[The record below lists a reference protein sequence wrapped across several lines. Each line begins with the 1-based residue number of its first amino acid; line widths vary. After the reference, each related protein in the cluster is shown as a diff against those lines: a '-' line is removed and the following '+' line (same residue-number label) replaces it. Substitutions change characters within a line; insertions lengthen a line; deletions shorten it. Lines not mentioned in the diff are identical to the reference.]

1 MSYSSAQ
8 SSSWQ
13 LKIRQRKQRNYI
25 FIEATRR
32 KEEPSSRVRKVTKA
46 LSYRCSRNELSEAH
60 LQAAQGWV
68 TQGTKARRG
77 PGEVRTRQDLWE
89 TVSPILELKYSP
101 KFGDVVPWQEPNLKD
116 LGVILFGVW
125 EWNREGTAMTL
136 ISVATAGFA
145 KSAPPSST

>member
-60 LQAAQGWV
+60 LQAAQGSESHRGQRPVEGRGSEDKARPMGDCKPNPGIEIQPQVWGRCSPA
-68 TQGTKARRG
+68 GTKPER
-77 PGEVRTRQDLWE
+77 PGGHFIW
-89 TVSPILELKYSP
+89 S
-101 KFGDVVPWQEPNLKD
+101 
-116 LGVILFGVW
+116 LGVKQRRNSHDSDFSGHRW
-125 EWNREGTAMTL
+125 
-136 ISVATAGFA
+136 FC
-145 KSAPPSST
+145 

>member
-46 LSYRCSRNELSEAH
+46 LSYRYGRNELSEAH
-60 LQAAQGWV
+60 LQAAQGSESHRGQRPV
-68 TQGTKARRG
+68 EGRGKGRQGKTYGR
-77 PGEVRTRQDLWE
+77 L
-89 TVSPILELKYSP
+89 
-101 KFGDVVPWQEPNLKD
+101 
-116 LGVILFGVW
+116 
-125 EWNREGTAMTL
+125 
-136 ISVATAGFA
+136 
-145 KSAPPSST
+145 